1 MKKTIAKTRLVLM
14 IALSHLLINTSLA
27 QAPQKMTYQSV
38 IRNSSTVLIT
48 STMVGMQISILQGSA
63 NGTPVYVETQ
73 TPTTNANGLASLE
86 IGNGVIVLGN
96 FSTINWATG
105 PYFIKSETDPTGG
118 NNYTITGTKE
128 LLSVPYALFA
138 VNGNTGPQG
147 PIGAT
152 GAAGLNGTNGT
163 NGLNGTNGTN
173 GINGVTGATGAA
185 GTNGINGATG
195 ATGAAGTNGITGAT
209 GATGVVGTNGIN
221 GATGVTGAAG
231 TNGINGATG
240 TNGINGATG
249 ATGATGSTSYQ
260 AIDLSCSG
268 CVSLAELD
276 NSVTNYINN
285 QIAQPHV
292 GIAASFN
299 VTGNGSDYIIG
310 NTADYMGAD
319 NSDPV
324 LYLSR
329 GLTYTFVVNAPNHP
343 FRICATQFGPPLV
356 TGVTNN
362 DASNGTITFKV
373 PMDAPANLFYYCTI
387 HSGMNGTL
395 IIVQ

>member
-14 IALSHLLINTSLA
+14 IALSHLLINTSFA

-152 GAAGLNGTNGT
+152 GATGAA
-163 NGLNGTNGTN
+163 GTN
-173 GINGVTGATGAA
+173 GINGATGATGAAGINGITGATGATGVAGTNGINGATGATGAA

-195 ATGAAGTNGITGAT
+195 ATGAAGTNGINGAT
-209 GATGVVGTNGIN
+209 GA
-221 GATGVTGAAG
+221 TGAAG

-240 TNGINGATG
+240 ATGVTG
-249 ATGATGSTSYQ
+249 ATGPAG
-260 AIDLSCSG
+260 I
-268 CVSLAELD
+268 
-276 NSVTNYINN
+276 
-285 QIAQPHV
+285 
-292 GIAASFN
+292 IAASFN

-343 FRICATQFGPPLV
+343 FRICATQFGPALV

>member
-14 IALSHLLINTSLA
+14 IALSHLLINTSFA

-152 GAAGLNGTNGT
+152 GATGAA
-163 NGLNGTNGTN
+163 GTN
-173 GINGVTGATGAA
+173 GINGATGATGAAGINGITGATGATGVAGTNGINGATGATGAA

-195 ATGAAGTNGITGAT
+195 ATGAAGTNGINGAT
-209 GATGVVGTNGIN
+209 GATGV
-221 GATGVTGAAG
+221 
-231 TNGINGATG
+231 
-240 TNGINGATG
+240 TG
-249 ATGATGSTSYQ
+249 ATGPAG
-260 AIDLSCSG
+260 I
-268 CVSLAELD
+268 
-276 NSVTNYINN
+276 
-285 QIAQPHV
+285 
-292 GIAASFN
+292 IAASFN

-343 FRICATQFGPPLV
+343 FRICATQFGPALV

>member
-14 IALSHLLINTSLA
+14 IALSHLLINTSFA

-173 GINGVTGATGAA
+173 GINGATGATGAAGINGITGATGATGVA

-195 ATGAAGTNGITGAT
+195 ATGAAGTNGINGAT
-209 GATGVVGTNGIN
+209 GATGV
-221 GATGVTGAAG
+221 
-231 TNGINGATG
+231 
-240 TNGINGATG
+240 TG
-249 ATGATGSTSYQ
+249 ATGPAG
-260 AIDLSCSG
+260 I
-268 CVSLAELD
+268 
-276 NSVTNYINN
+276 
-285 QIAQPHV
+285 
-292 GIAASFN
+292 IAASFN

-343 FRICATQFGPPLV
+343 FRICATQFGPALV

>member
-14 IALSHLLINTSLA
+14 IALSHLLINTSFA

-163 NGLNGTNGTN
+163 NG
-173 GINGVTGATGAA
+173 INGATGATGAA

-195 ATGAAGTNGITGAT
+195 ATGAAGINGITGAT
-209 GATGVVGTNGIN
+209 GATGVAGTNGIN
-221 GATGVTGAAG
+221 GATGATGAAG

-240 TNGINGATG
+240 ATGVAGTNGINGATG
-249 ATGATGSTSYQ
+249 ATGAAGTNGINGATGAT
-260 AIDLSCSG
+260 G
-268 CVSLAELD
+268 
-276 NSVTNYINN
+276 VTGATGPAGI
-285 QIAQPHV
+285 
-292 GIAASFN
+292 IAASFN

-329 GLTYTFVVNAPNHP
+329 GLTYTFVVNAPGHP

>member
-1 MKKTIAKTRLVLM
+1 MKKVFTFYFILFFTANVF
-14 IALSHLLINTSLA
+14 A

-173 GINGVTGATGAA
+173 GTNGINGVTGA
-185 GTNGINGATG
+185 
-195 ATGAAGTNGITGAT
+195 
-209 GATGVVGTNGIN
+209 
-221 GATGVTGAAG
+221 TGAAG

-260 AIDLSCSG
+260 ATDIFCSG

-276 NSVTNYINN
+276 NNVINYINN